1 MIEKERMRIKL
12 VEIEELL
19 SQNHYNQSINRS
31 LDLLANIFL
40 DLYKEFLLNTS
51 PNKKEKL
58 LEVEKKINPSKSL
71 VQFTSGQII
80 QLIKEAKVLDHYK
93 DKDEHGI
100 LRGNLFLISNLRNKC
115 EHHGYKATESEAS
128 LMKSYVQVILEVF
141 DINVDELLQEIEDE
155 QSKAKTIL
163 KLKTNNLPRPEYI
176 EFIGRKEKIDVVL
189 EHLGPKGR
197 SYIISIDGIG
207 GVGKSALALE
217 VAYLC
222 LNKKLFDSIIWVS
235 AKTERLGVVGVQ
247 TLTPNIKSL
256 DDLLNIIL
264 EEFGNKAAIE
274 NFKMEKK
281 KKLVYEYLSNITALL
296 IIDNFETITDK
307 NIDDFLKDIP
317 TPSKILMTSR
327 KRMGEVERVITLEEF
342 SLVETEQFL
351 ESEFTAKKISFP
363 EFRKYSDDI
372 HKITGGIP
380 LALKMTIAWI
390 INEGLSIEKVK
401 AKLQSQDS
409 DILSFCFD
417 ENFEKH
423 MDFNT
428 RRVFCV
434 FPIFNSEPTLELLKA
449 ATRLNEDQLN
459 KSIATLLNLSIIFEI
474 ETEDENQ
481 IDNQYG
487 MLPLTMMYAHQ
498 KLTEQRGLDQE
509 ARKALSVYLE
519 LNQQT
524 QEATE
529 QLDLALHEVGGQ
541 TPKGRMAAQLA
552 NLGLANF
559 QRGNYEEAVNLCERA
574 LRTAPRLSYSYQIYA
589 SIERLQGNY
598 TKSDELF
605 KKAAELNPRNHVIWS
620 SWGMLKADC
629 GELVEARKMLKKAQK
644 LNPDNPSIKQQL
656 AVVQSKLGHFNESVE
671 LAMKN
676 IIIPPSTKKERM
688 INSITM
694 TSLAET
700 YWKWGMRIQ
709 KNNVNKALGTYF
721 EGLNYIIENF
731 QNCYQNNYKLI
742 YGMKKLRRAIGIIYR
757 KLGKYE
763 KAEEFFND
771 VLYRRSK
778 LFRNE
783 IKFNSNI
790 EFDRV
795 LNFKYWKKLKKMN
808 ELAIKSFEKYDDTR
822 FLRFAGDYKFS
833 L

>member
-1 MIEKERMRIKL
+1 MIEKEDIRIKL
-12 VEIEELL
+12 VEIEKLL
-19 SQNHYNQSINRS
+19 NQNHYNQSINRS
-31 LDLLANIFL
+31 LDLLANILL
-40 DLYKEFLLNTS
+40 DLYKEFLLKAMPS
-51 PNKKEKL
+51 KKEKL
-58 LEVEKKINPSKSL
+58 LEIEKKINQSKSL
-71 VQFTSGQII
+71 AQFTSGQII
-80 QLIKEAKVLDHYK
+80 QLVKDSKVLDHYK
-93 DKDEHGI
+93 EKDEHGI

-128 LMKSYVQVILEVF
+128 LMKSYIQVILESLDF
-141 DINVDELLQEIEDE
+141 NIDELLQEIDDE

-176 EFIGRKEKIDVVL
+176 EFIGRTEKIDVVL
-189 EHLGPKGR
+189 AQLGPKGR

-217 VAYLC
+217 IAYLC

-235 AKTERLGVVGVQ
+235 AKTERLGVVGVK

-264 EEFGNKAAIE
+264 EEFGNKDAIE
-274 NFKMEKK
+274 NFKVERKK
-281 KKLVYEYLSNITALL
+281 ELVYEYLSNITVLL

-307 NIDDFLKDIP
+307 NIDDFLKDMPI
-317 TPSKILMTSR
+317 PSKILMTSR
-327 KRMGEVERVITLEEF
+327 KRMGEVERVIPLEEF
-342 SLVETEQFL
+342 SLIETEQFL
-351 ESEFTAKKISFP
+351 KSEFTAKKISYPDFK
-363 EFRKYSDDI
+363 KYSDDI
-372 HKITGGIP
+372 HRITGGIP

-390 INEGLSIEKVK
+390 INEGLSIENIK

-423 MDFNT
+423 MDFHT

-434 FPIFNSEPTLELLKA
+434 FPIFNSEPTMELLKA
-449 ATRLNEDQLN
+449 STKLNEDQLN
-459 KSIATLLNLSIIFEI
+459 KSIATLLNLSLIFEI
-474 ETEDENQ
+474 ETEDDNHM
-481 IDNQYG
+481 DNQYG

-509 ARKALSVYLE
+509 ARKALSEYLE

-541 TPKGRMAAQLA
+541 SPKGRMAAQLA

-574 LRTAPRLSYSYQIYA
+574 LRTDPKLSYSYQIYA

-629 GELVEARKMLKKAQK
+629 GDLVEARKMLKKAQK
-644 LNPDNPSIKQQL
+644 MNPNNPFIKQQL

-671 LAMKN
+671 LAKKN
-676 IIIPPSTKKERM
+676 IIIPPSSKKERM
-688 INSITM
+688 INTVTM

-709 KNNVNKALGTYF
+709 NKSINKALGTYF
-721 EGLNYIIENF
+721 IGLNYIIENF

-757 KLGKYE
+757 KLRNYE
-763 KAEEFFND
+763 KAEEFFNNS
-771 VLYRRSK
+771 LYKRSK
-778 LFRNE
+778 LFRKE
-783 IKFNSNI
+783 IRFNSNV

-795 LNFKYWKKLKKMN
+795 LNFNKWEKYKEMKD
-808 ELAIKSFEKYDDTR
+808 LAIESFEKYSDSR
-822 FLRFAGDYKFS
+822 FLEFTGDYKFV